1 MWSRVQA
8 EGVAVSDLASEP
20 VDATRLL
27 ELGTE
32 VEVRDSFEGH
42 WHAGYVVAAVEDGG
56 ARYRLRRASDGSVL
70 PEALP
75 RTSIRRRRRSSMWWI

>member
-1 MWSRVQA
+1 M
-8 EGVAVSDLASEP
+8 SEP

-27 ELGTE
+27 EPGLP

-42 WHAGYVVAAVEDGG
+42 WHKGYVIDAIEDDG
-56 ARYRLRRASDGSVL
+56 ARYRLRRTSDGSVL

-75 RTSIRRRRRSSMWWI
+75 RASIRRERRTSMWWI